1 MDSPGP
7 LALGSGRVGPV
18 TRNKSRQDNPRPVR
32 VFKSCRLSAISS
44 QQEDRQM
51 ADEQERPLV
60 ATAGQE
66 FSAWVVVTCLVLG
79 GALVCIAALVG
90 LVEN

>member
-1 MDSPGP
+1 
-7 LALGSGRVGPV
+7 
-18 TRNKSRQDNPRPVR
+18 
-32 VFKSCRLSAISS
+32 
-44 QQEDRQM
+44 M